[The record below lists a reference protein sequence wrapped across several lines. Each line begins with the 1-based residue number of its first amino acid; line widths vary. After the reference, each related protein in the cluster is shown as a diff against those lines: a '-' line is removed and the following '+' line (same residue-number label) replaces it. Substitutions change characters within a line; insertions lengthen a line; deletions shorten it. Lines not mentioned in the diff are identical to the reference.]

1 MRPSYSSGA
10 ESNPGS
16 ESTMSNVRQ
25 FGAAGDG
32 QMDDTAAIEHALRD
46 GDGIL
51 EFPRGAYRITRP
63 IVVRLKDSGPI
74 AVRGGGGT
82 AKLIMAGAGPALV
95 LEATH
100 SKTADPTGFRP
111 EEWLRERMP
120 TVGDIEIE
128 GAHPEADGIQI
139 RGVMQPTLTGLLIR
153 RVKTAIWITGRARNV
168 LISHSHIYNNTGVGI
183 HLDGVDLHQT
193 IVMGSHISYCRL
205 GGVRIEGSEIR
216 NLQIT
221 GNDIEYNNN
230 RSHKVAG
237 ADAEPTAE
245 VFIDCRG
252 GTVREGTISGNTLH
266 ATFSPGGA
274 NIRFIGAGPD
284 KNHKT
289 GLWTITGNLIGSQE
303 NNIHLT
309 SARGMTISGNVI
321 YSGHSRNLLIES
333 SRNIAVGTNVFD
345 HNPDYEPKELCTGIR
360 LVDSVDCS
368 LQGLVIQ
375 DCQAGKHT
383 VAEAGPQSRQ
393 GLIEL
398 VRCRRINVSGVQ
410 ILEPAPYGLFLDD
423 CSDTLVTGCTILEN
437 RSPALMQ
444 AAIRWQGTGSGN
456 LIGHCRLGIGTAGS
470 VIAAPEVRQWNN
482 LPG

>member
-1 MRPSYSSGA
+1 
-10 ESNPGS
+10 
-16 ESTMSNVRQ
+16 MSNVRQ

-32 QMDDTAAIEHALRD
+32 QMDDTAAIEHALRE

-51 EFPRGAYRITRP
+51 DFPRGAYRITRP
-63 IVVRLKDSGPI
+63 IVIRLKESGPI
-74 AVRGGGGT
+74 AIRGSGGT
-82 AKLIMAGAGPALV
+82 AKLVMAGAGPAIV

-100 SKTADPTGFRP
+100 SKTADPSGFRP

-120 TVGDIEIE
+120 TIGGIEVQ

-139 RGVMQPTLTGLLIR
+139 RGVMQPTLTGVLVR
-153 RVKTAIWITGRARNV
+153 EVKTAIWITGRARNV
-168 LISHSHIYNNTGVGI
+168 LISHCHVYNNTGVGV

-193 IVMGSHISYCRL
+193 IITGSHISYCRL

-230 RSHKVAG
+230 RSHKVPG

-252 GTVREGTISGNTLH
+252 GTVREGTIASNTLQ
-266 ATFSPGGA
+266 ATYSPGGA

-289 GLWTITGNLIGSQE
+289 GLWTIAGNLIGSQE
-303 NNIHLT
+303 NNIHLS
-309 SARGMTISGNVI
+309 SARGITISGNVI
-321 YSGHSRNLLIES
+321 YSGHSRNLLIEN
-333 SRNIAVGTNVFD
+333 SRNIAIGTNVFD
-345 HNPDYEPKELCTGIR
+345 HNPDYDAKELCTGIR

-368 LQGLVIQ
+368 LHGLVIQ

-383 VAEAGPQSRQ
+383 VADAGSQSRD

-398 VRCRRINVSGVQ
+398 VRCRRMNLNGLSVID
-410 ILEPAPYGLFLDD
+410 PAPFGLFLDE
-423 CSDTLVTGCTILEN
+423 CSDTLVSGCTILDS

-444 AAIRWQGTGSGN
+444 AAIRWQGAGAGN
-456 LIGHCRLGIGTAGS
+456 LVSGCRLGKGSAGAVVAES
-470 VIAAPEVRQWNN
+470 HVRQWNN
-482 LPG
+482 LVG